1 MDGFLADESRLA
13 ARLQPQGLSNRPI
26 QQRKRINMK
35 KTIGFGGLLAAGA
48 MLAIPAGMYASAGS
62 NTGGNLEDHVRHELV
77 MLPYYNV
84 FDTLSFRVDDGT
96 VILFGQVTNPVVKD
110 DAERSVK
117 HLEGVKSVRNEIE
130 VLPLSSFD
138 DRIRVSTYR
147 AIYGYGPLQRY
158 GLGSQPPIHIIVKN
172 GNTTLAG
179 VVANDADRTL
189 AYVRAN
195 SVPGVFSVTNG
206 LQVER

>member
-1 MDGFLADESRLA
+1 
-13 ARLQPQGLSNRPI
+13 
-26 QQRKRINMK
+26 MK
-35 KTIGFGGLLAAGA
+35 KTTRFGALLAAGA
-48 MLAIPAGMYASAGS
+48 MLAIPAGMYASSGS
-62 NTGGNLEDHVRHELV
+62 GGGSGNGGSLEEHVRHELV

-96 VILFGQVTNPVVKD
+96 VILFGQVTQPVVKD

>member
-1 MDGFLADESRLA
+1 
-13 ARLQPQGLSNRPI
+13 
-26 QQRKRINMK
+26 
-35 KTIGFGGLLAAGA
+35 
-48 MLAIPAGMYASAGS
+48 MLAIPAGMYASSGS
-62 NTGGNLEDHVRHELV
+62 GNGGSLEDHVRHELV

-138 DRIRVSTYR
+138 DRIRINTYR

>member
-1 MDGFLADESRLA
+1 
-13 ARLQPQGLSNRPI
+13 
-26 QQRKRINMK
+26 MK
-35 KTIGFGGLLAAGA
+35 KPTRFGSLLAAGA
-48 MLAIPAGMYASAGS
+48 MLAIPAGMYASNGS
-62 NTGGNLEDHVRHELV
+62 GAGGNLEDHVRHELV

>member
-1 MDGFLADESRLA
+1 MRPRAC
-13 ARLQPQGLSNRPI
+13 NRKALEI
-26 QQRKRINMK
+26 VQCSGGRKRMK
-35 KTIGFGGLLAAGA
+35 KTNWFGAFLAAGV
-48 MLAIPAGMYASAGS
+48 MLAIPAGMYASAGNS
-62 NTGGNLEDHVRHELV
+62 LGGNVEDHVRHELV

-84 FDTLSFRVDDGT
+84 FDTLSFRVDNGVVT
-96 VILFGQVTNPVVKD
+96 LFGQVTQPVVKD

-117 HLEGVKSVRNEIE
+117 HLEGVKSVKNEIE

-138 DRIRVSTYR
+138 DRIRINTYR
-147 AIYGYGPLQRY
+147 AIYGFGPLQRY

-172 GNTTLAG
+172 GNITLAG
-179 VVANDADRTL
+179 MVANDADRTL

-206 LQVER
+206 LQVEH

>member
-1 MDGFLADESRLA
+1 MKFFPLLLLTLA
-13 ARLQPQGLSNRPI
+13 A
-26 QQRKRINMK
+26 
-35 KTIGFGGLLAAGA
+35 FGADKSGD
-48 MLAIPAGMYASAGS
+48 
-62 NTGGNLEDHVRHELV
+62 NLVKEVRHELV

-84 FDTLSFRVDDGT
+84 FDTLSFRVDEGT

-130 VLPLSSFD
+130 VLPLSTFD

-172 GNTTLAG
+172 GNITLAG

-206 LQVER
+206 LQVDR